1 MRPGAP
7 CRDVKRKVGA
17 WLEALRKRLDELRNV
32 EAKLEEVYQ
41 ACDGEGT
48 TNECPILSAFE
59 MPTSNEAEGVS

>member
-1 MRPGAP
+1 
-7 CRDVKRKVGA
+7 VGA